1 LPDRGD
7 EWCLAQHE
15 RPHARFEAK
24 VTYAWRSGSL
34 TRTTALDVAGAN
46 IYVNAIASGPVLA
59 PGFEDY
65 LKRASAEQA
74 KRLCQLVPLGRI
86 GRPEESAPLAVYLAS
101 DEHSVIGQQSFL
113 RKAVRSWSDTCRDHA
128 LSRPAPMGSVGCS
141 PKLPVR
147 ARGPCMR

>member
-1 LPDRGD
+1 MDDIGARLAHRRKARRRGTPQ
-7 EWCLAQHE
+7 LAHRQGISW
-15 RPHARFEAK
+15 PQ
-24 VTYAWRSGSL
+24 
-34 TRTTALDVAGAN
+34 
-46 IYVNAIASGPVLA
+46 GPVLT

-65 LKRASAEQA
+65 LERASAEQA

-101 DEHSVIGQQSFL
+101 DEHSVIGQQGFL

-128 LSRPAPMGSVGCS
+128 LSRAAPMGSVGCG

-147 ARGPCMR
+147 GAGTVMR

>member
-1 LPDRGD
+1 MVIWQP
-7 EWCLAQHE
+7 HE
-15 RPHARFEAK
+15 DHRAR
-24 VTYAWRSGSL
+24 
-34 TRTTALDVAGAN
+34 VAGAN
-46 IYVNAIASGPVLA
+46 IYVNAIASGPVLT

-65 LKRASAEQA
+65 LERASAEQA

-128 LSRPAPMGSVGCS
+128 LSRPAPMGSVGCG
-141 PKLPVR
+141 PKLPVSPTFSTHRWFR
-147 ARGPCMR
+147 AISALWLTQVVDAQRAGSAEGL